1 MCHLRPFLSTIV
13 LAIHLHGS
21 PCTCLLVQG
30 YSICRPMASLIDML
44 DKKGEDDILA
54 FVEDNVDCGQK
65 YEDTRYFLPF
75 KVVKNLRVA

>member
-1 MCHLRPFLSTIV
+1 MINPNDP
-13 LAIHLHGS
+13 LAAFILA
-21 PCTCLLVQG
+21 LLDDDEG
-30 YSICRPMASLIDML
+30 INAAAYEKLIDML
-44 DKKGEDDILA
+44 DKTGEDDILA

>member
-1 MCHLRPFLSTIV
+1 MINPNDP
-13 LAIHLHGS
+13 LAAFVIA
-21 PCTCLLVQG
+21 LLDDDEG
-30 YSICRPMASLIDML
+30 INAAAYEKLIDML

-65 YEDTRYFLPF
+65 YEDTRYFLHF

>member
-1 MCHLRPFLSTIV
+1 MINPNDP
-13 LAIHLHGS
+13 LAAFVIA
-21 PCTCLLVQG
+21 LLDDDEG
-30 YSICRPMASLIDML
+30 INAAAYEKLIDML

-65 YEDTRYFLPF
+65 YEDTRYFLTF

>member
-1 MCHLRPFLSTIV
+1 MINPNDP
-13 LAIHLHGS
+13 LAAFILA
-21 PCTCLLVQG
+21 LLDDDEG
-30 YSICRPMASLIDML
+30 INAAAYEKLIDML

>member
-1 MCHLRPFLSTIV
+1 MINPNDPLTAFII
-13 LAIHLHGS
+13 A
-21 PCTCLLVQG
+21 LLDDDEG
-30 YSICRPMASLIDML
+30 INAAAYEKLIDML

>member
-1 MCHLRPFLSTIV
+1 MINPNDP
-13 LAIHLHGS
+13 LAAFILA
-21 PCTCLLVQG
+21 LLDDDEG
-30 YSICRPMASLIDML
+30 INAAAYEKLIDML
-44 DKKGEDDILA
+44 DKKGEDDILT

>member
-1 MCHLRPFLSTIV
+1 MINPNDP
-13 LAIHLHGS
+13 LAAFILA
-21 PCTCLLVQG
+21 LLDDDEG
-30 YSICRPMASLIDML
+30 INAAAYEKLIDML

-75 KVVKNLRVA
+75 KVAKNLRVA

>member
-1 MCHLRPFLSTIV
+1 MINPNDP
-13 LAIHLHGS
+13 LAAFVIA
-21 PCTCLLVQG
+21 LLDDDEG
-30 YSICRPMASLIDML
+30 INAEAYEKLIDML

>member
-1 MCHLRPFLSTIV
+1 MLNPNDP
-13 LAIHLHGS
+13 LAAFVIA
-21 PCTCLLVQG
+21 LLDDDEGINAVA
-30 YSICRPMASLIDML
+30 YEKLMDML
-44 DKKGEDDILA
+44 SKQGEADLLW

>member
-1 MCHLRPFLSTIV
+1 MINPNDP
-13 LAIHLHGS
+13 LAAFVIA
-21 PCTCLLVQG
+21 LLDDDEG
-30 YSICRPMASLIDML
+30 INAAAYEKLIDML

-75 KVVKNLRVA
+75 KAVKNLRVA

>member
-1 MCHLRPFLSTIV
+1 MINPNDP
-13 LAIHLHGS
+13 LAAFVIA
-21 PCTCLLVQG
+21 LLDDDEG
-30 YSICRPMASLIDML
+30 INAAAYEKLIDML

>member
-1 MCHLRPFLSTIV
+1 MINPNDP
-13 LAIHLHGS
+13 LAAFILA
-21 PCTCLLVQG
+21 LLDDDEG
-30 YSICRPMASLIDML
+30 INAAAYKKLIDML